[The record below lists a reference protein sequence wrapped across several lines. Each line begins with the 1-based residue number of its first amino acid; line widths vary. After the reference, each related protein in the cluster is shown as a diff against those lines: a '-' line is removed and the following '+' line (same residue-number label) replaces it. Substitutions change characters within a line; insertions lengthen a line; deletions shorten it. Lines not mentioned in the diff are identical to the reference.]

1 MPRVENAA
9 PHVRNAANLCVDLG
23 FGANQNIHV
32 PPKPPT
38 IRSLA
43 ALAGVSKATVSLAL
57 RDNPRIRRSE
67 RERIQKLAAEAGY
80 APNALMAQ
88 LLAQLRS
95 GKTSS
100 YQSTLGLVYAT
111 RTPAELNAI
120 TTFREWFASCRQ
132 RANQC
137 GYRVDEFALG
147 EPGMTP
153 ERLVRILDARNIQGL
168 IVAGPFE
175 KSIIPPEFDPVWE
188 RSATVVIGIRPV
200 RPALSCAAN
209 DQFSTAKQALWALRD
224 LGYRRP
230 GLCIDPDV
238 DAQVEERFQGG
249 FDVAQR
255 SLPKKDRLPVFAYRS
270 GERAAFLRWLESCRP
285 DSIITLHQEV
295 RSWVEAAGYRVPEDL
310 GLAHLDRV
318 PDMQGWAGT
327 RQNNESVGYAAID
340 MVIGQLHR
348 NEIGIPPFQKCMFT
362 NSTWVPGDT
371 VRRIAAQPEVA
382 RSVEPVFSGHEAWRG
397 E

>member
-1 MPRVENAA
+1 M
-9 PHVRNAANLCVDLG
+9 
-23 FGANQNIHV
+23 

-95 GKTSS
+95 GKTSA

-111 RTPAELNAI
+111 RTPADLKGI
-120 TTFREWFASCRQ
+120 TTFREWFAACRQ
-132 RANQC
+132 RASQC
-137 GYRVDEFALG
+137 GYRMDEFALS
-147 EPGMTP
+147 EPGMSP
-153 ERLVRILDARNIQGL
+153 ERLVGILDARNIQGL
-168 IVAGPFE
+168 IVVGPFGQ
-175 KSIIPPEFDPVWE
+175 SIIPAEFDPVWR
-188 RSATVVIGIRPV
+188 RSATVVLGIRPV

-209 DQFSTAKQALWALRD
+209 DQFSTVKQALWALQD

-230 GLCIDPDV
+230 GLCIDPEV

-249 FDVAQR
+249 FGVAQR
-255 SLPKKDRLPVFAYRS
+255 TLPKKDRLPVFAYRT
-270 GERAAFLRWLESCRP
+270 GDRAGFLQWLEGCRP
-285 DSIITLHQEV
+285 DAIITLHHEI
-295 RSWVEAAGYRVPEDL
+295 RGWVEAAGYRVPEDL

-318 PDMQGWAGT
+318 PDLADWAGT
-327 RQNNESVGYAAID
+327 RQNNESVGFAAID
-340 MVIGQLHR
+340 MLIGQLHR
-348 NEIGIPPFQKCMFT
+348 NEFGIPPFQKCVFT
-362 NSTWVPGDT
+362 NSTWVPGAT
-371 VRRIAAQPEVA
+371 VRRLCSHPAPTAGSLRAAPD
-382 RSVEPVFSGHEAWRG
+382 EAIVS
-397 E
+397 